1 MLNNHLSENGY
12 MWHERNVWSVIE
24 TVTGRPSLD
33 WRIREDFLEE
43 GTGEWVQVKDK
54 RHGDYIEMIQICEF
68 RFIGGTS
75 KGNDGGGIFVEM
87 KAGN

>member
-1 MLNNHLSENGY
+1 
-12 MWHERNVWSVIE
+12 
-24 TVTGRPSLD
+24 
-33 WRIREDFLEE
+33 
-43 GTGEWVQVKDK
+43 
-54 RHGDYIEMIQICEF
+54 MIQICEL